1 MEVDREGLR
10 RVGSEGGEG
19 KRSSGRGEGSL
30 MGGGEWSNGW
40 LVMGKDS
47 VGVNGI

>member
-10 RVGSEGGEG
+10 GDGSEGGEG

-30 MGGGEWSNGW
+30 MGGGGNGAMGGWSW
-40 LVMGKDS
+40 ERTVWE
-47 VGVNGI
+47 